1 MNWYKKLGLI
11 VVAITVLTMGAGI
24 ASAQEPPRDH
34 ARFGVEALIAALAD
48 LTGLTPRE
56 LLVDLT
62 PETTIAD
69 IAARH
74 GVDPAATV
82 AQAAERITTAMA
94 ENVAAGRMEQ
104 AEADRI
110 LETLEAD
117 LTDIMGRPLPPPQ
130 ARQQNIREAS
140 ERALFTAMMDLTGLD
155 MPALQAQAREQGLT
169 TLATIV
175 EANGVSSED
184 VITAAIAKATEA
196 ANQAVAN
203 GHMSQAQADQVLAGL
218 EEAYTN
224 AMQRP
229 LPQPQEVRQAAERAL
244 ITALTELTGLDIP
257 QLQQQAREQ
266 GLTTMAE
273 MAGANGVTTAAVIA
287 AGIENATEIA
297 TQAVAE
303 GRMTQAQADQILAG
317 LEEAYTEA
325 VQHPLPLP
333 QPQPQQQQ
341 GPAADFGRTILQTAA
356 ELTGQVPADLRQ
368 QMRDGTPLVDI
379 LTASGVDPATVVDTV
394 VGQVTERLEQQV
406 WDFMNRIPTEPAPQP
421 PPAQ

>member
-1 MNWYKKLGLI
+1 
-11 VVAITVLTMGAGI
+11 
-24 ASAQEPPRDH
+24 
-34 ARFGVEALIAALAD
+34 
-48 LTGLTPRE
+48 
-56 LLVDLT
+56 
-62 PETTIAD
+62 
-69 IAARH
+69 
-74 GVDPAATV
+74 
-82 AQAAERITTAMA
+82 
-94 ENVAAGRMEQ
+94 
-104 AEADRI
+104 
-110 LETLEAD
+110 
-117 LTDIMGRPLPPPQ
+117 
-130 ARQQNIREAS
+130 
-140 ERALFTAMMDLTGLD
+140 
-155 MPALQAQAREQGLT
+155 
-169 TLATIV
+169 
-175 EANGVSSED
+175 